1 MREESL
7 RRSQPLGDDYE
18 VLDPDP
24 ELARHVD
31 SGFDARDHTG
41 FERSCV
47 AVDEVGRFVNRT
59 ADAVAGPMGK
69 GVPVASLFDH
79 LPDDAIDGSGF
90 DARHDRLDAGLLGVS
105 NCVICPLELL
115 GGSPSK
121 TTVRVW
127 SLGYPSIRVPKSRTT
142 GSPASITRSP

>member
-1 MREESL
+1 VREESL

-18 VLDPDP
+18 VLDPNP

-31 SGFDARDHTG
+31 TG

-47 AVDEVGRFVNRT
+47 AVDEVGRFVNHK

-69 GVPVASLFDH
+69 RVPVASLFDH
-79 LPDDAIDGSGF
+79 LPGDAIDGSGF